1 MPELSRDNSGGLE
14 VLSELRSPPADVA
27 LVRSLFRTTE
37 GWYRDMVTATMRSG
51 ALVQGR
57 GNSMTLQIARRAA
70 VALVAGGMLAV
81 AGAGAAMAQDSLG
94 SVVTIGGGITG
105 VQGGT
110 STILAPGVT
119 INGGDVGNSTDIGVL
134 SGGGSSIGA
143 STGGDDSLA
152 ASE

>member
-1 MPELSRDNSGGLE
+1 
-14 VLSELRSPPADVA
+14 
-27 LVRSLFRTTE
+27 
-37 GWYRDMVTATMRSG
+37 
-51 ALVQGR
+51 
-57 GNSMTLQIARRAA
+57 MTLQIARRAA
-70 VALVAGGMLAV
+70 IALVAGGMLAV
-81 AGAGAAMAQDSLG
+81 AGAGAAMAQDNLG

-105 VQGGT
+105 VTGGS

-134 SGGGSSIGA
+134 IGGGSSIGA

>member
-1 MPELSRDNSGGLE
+1 MRVG
-14 VLSELRSPPADVA
+14 AHA
-27 LVRSLFRTTE
+27 LP
-37 GWYRDMVTATMRSG
+37 GK
-51 ALVQGR
+51 
-57 GNSMTLQIARRAA
+57 GNSMTMQIARRAA
-70 VALVAGGMLAV
+70 IALAAGSMLAV
-81 AGAGAAMAQDSLG
+81 AGAGVAGAQDNLG

-152 ASE
+152 ATE

>member
-1 MPELSRDNSGGLE
+1 
-14 VLSELRSPPADVA
+14 
-27 LVRSLFRTTE
+27 
-37 GWYRDMVTATMRSG
+37 
-51 ALVQGR
+51 
-57 GNSMTLQIARRAA
+57 MTLHMARRAA
-70 VALVAGGMLAV
+70 IAAVVGGMLAV
-81 AGAGAAMAQDSLG
+81 AGAGAALAQDSLG
-94 SVVTIGGGITG
+94 SVVTIGGGTIG

-143 STGGDDSLA
+143 STGGNDSLA